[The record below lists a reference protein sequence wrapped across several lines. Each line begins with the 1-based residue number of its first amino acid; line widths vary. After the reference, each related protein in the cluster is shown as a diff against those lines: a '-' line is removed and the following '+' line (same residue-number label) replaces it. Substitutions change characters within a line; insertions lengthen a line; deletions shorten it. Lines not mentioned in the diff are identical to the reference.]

1 MLENPGIRF
10 TRVREGKV
18 CSQCGR
24 RRRRR
29 RRIILI
35 LILILILI
43 NNNNNNN
50 TKVWK

>member
-29 RRIILI
+29 RII

-50 TKVWK
+50 NTKVWK

>member
-18 CSQCGR
+18 CSKCGR

-29 RRIILI
+29 RRI

-50 TKVWK
+50 NTKVWK

>member
-29 RRIILI
+29 ILI

-50 TKVWK
+50 NNTKVWK

>member
-29 RRIILI
+29 ILI

-50 TKVWK
+50 NNNTKVWK

>member
-29 RRIILI
+29 RII

-50 TKVWK
+50 NNTKVWK